1 MPKSLSAS
9 ALAGKDVFFD
19 MQVDSQFPNIF
30 REKNIKQPFTMF
42 HIKTNI
48 EAKASQLINTLL
60 EKLNAVAKREPE
72 ILQLGITQRNISLYF
87 TCDKG
92 NRWWFENT
100 QRVADIIDSGYWKPE
115 SILKNDRSSKSI
127 KCIYFVI
134 YKRC

>member
-1 MPKSLSAS
+1 
-9 ALAGKDVFFD
+9 
-19 MQVDSQFPNIF
+19 
-30 REKNIKQPFTMF
+30 MF

-60 EKLNAVAKREPE
+60 EKLNAVGRRENE
-72 ILQLGITQRNISLYF
+72 IQNLGITQRNISLYF
-87 TCDKG
+87 HCDKG

-115 SILKNDRSSKSI
+115 SILKNDRTTTALNGNSKSL

>member
-72 ILQLGITQRNISLYF
+72 I
-87 TCDKG
+87 
-92 NRWWFENT
+92 
-100 QRVADIIDSGYWKPE
+100 
-115 SILKNDRSSKSI
+115 
-127 KCIYFVI
+127 
-134 YKRC
+134 

>member
-1 MPKSLSAS
+1 
-9 ALAGKDVFFD
+9 
-19 MQVDSQFPNIF
+19 
-30 REKNIKQPFTMF
+30 MF

-60 EKLNAVAKREPE
+60 DKLNAVGKRESD
-72 ILQLGITQRNISLYF
+72 IQNLGITQRNISLYF
-87 TCDKG
+87 HCDKG

-115 SILKNDRSSKSI
+115 SILKNDRSTSGSSKSI

>member
-1 MPKSLSAS
+1 MH
-9 ALAGKDVFFD
+9 
-19 MQVDSQFPNIF
+19 VDNQFPNIF
-30 REKNIKQPFTMF
+30 REKGIKQPFTQF

-60 EKLNAVAKREPE
+60 DKLIAQGQKEKE
-72 ILQLGITQRNISLYF
+72 IADLGITQRNISLYF
-87 TCDKG
+87 HCDKG

-115 SILKNDRSSKSI
+115 SILKNDRSSKGM